1 MLVGLKPY
9 KLNLWTSSQRP
20 GESIM
25 NYLILDGCPAVV
37 LPARPGTPLL
47 AWNSITLKQLY
58 QLRGDT
64 GHEKGVVDCWVEFLS
79 LCVDMD
85 RICTQDNKGRGK
97 EEMLRDAIELCV
109 QGAFKS
115 GDSKV
120 VEKEVDT
127 SRAGLLVM
135 RMP

>member
-9 KLNLWTSSQRP
+9 KLNIWTSSQRP

-47 AWNSITLKQLY
+47 AWDSITLKQLY
-58 QLRGDT
+58 QLRGSPEQ
-64 GHEKGVVDCWVEFLS
+64 EKGVVDCWVEFLS

-85 RICTQDNKGRGK
+85 RIQGGKGRGN
-97 EEMLRDAIELCV
+97 EDVLRDAVELCV

-115 GDSKV
+115 ADCKA
-120 VEKEVDT
+120 VEKEVDP